1 MATVPEK
8 KNFSNKPLV
17 KTGTIGQRDH
27 GKTTLTAAITKVL
40 ADAGG
45 AEYRSYEDIDDAP
58 GEQALG
64 VFVKMSCVEYATE
77 SRRYYHTDC
86 PAHADYIKMDGCILV
101 VAATGGQMPQTRE
114 HLLLAR
120 QIGVEHVVVFI
131 NKADAVE
138 DKEMLKLVEIEI
150 RELLTEFGYDGE
162 NTPVV
167 IGSALCALENR
178 DPDLGMNAV
187 LKLLDALDSHVPLP
201 KIELDKPFLFTI
213 EDAFEISG
221 RGTVMTGLL
230 VRGVVNLKEE
240 AELVGYGCD
249 IKTVITGLEMFRK
262 QIDQAEAGDNLG
274 ILLRGVKKDDVKRG
288 MVISKPR
295 SIKAHRKVQAQVRK
309 QNLLCKPGIKMT
321 ILELIESDFFFFKLV
336 VVVVGGSCFS
346 GICSD
351 KRRGGDVHS
360 IHLQLHTPHVLS
372 HLVCDLRTHPARGQG
387 VSLAKP
393 LYM

>member
-1 MATVPEK
+1 MATVPGP
-8 KNFSNKPLV
+8 PLV

-86 PAHADYIKMDGCILV
+86 PAHADYIKSMIYGHSPDGWLHP
-101 VAATGGQMPQTRE
+101 GGGGHRRPDASDQGAPAPGQADRCG
-114 HLLLAR
+114 AR
-120 QIGVEHVVVFI
+120 GGVHQQGRCS
-131 NKADAVE
+131 AH
-138 DKEMLKLVEIEI
+138 
-150 RELLTEFGYDGE
+150 R

-221 RGTVMTGLL
+221 LGTVMTGLL

-295 SIKAHRKVQAQVRK
+295 SIKAHRKVQAQVYVLTK
-309 QNLLCKPGIKMT
+309 DEGGMSTPFTCNSIPHMFSLTWSVTCALTLPGDKEMVLPGECTTMTLMLMEPVALEKFQRFALKMRNST
-321 ILELIESDFFFFKLV
+321 I
-336 VVVVGGSCFS
+336 C
-346 GICSD
+346 
-351 KRRGGDVHS
+351 
-360 IHLQLHTPHVLS
+360 
-372 HLVCDLRTHPARGQG
+372 AG
-387 VSLAKP
+387 VITDILTTDQ
-393 LYM
+393 